1 MLFNQIKLAFR
12 NITRDFGYSLINI
25 LGLTIGITST
35 LFLLIYVF
43 DELSYDTYHEHKDD
57 LYRVVS
63 NITETDDAF
72 TWVVAQ
78 IPFAPQ
84 VKQDYPEVE
93 DAIRFDEIGK
103 SLFQYEDK
111 RFYDT
116 EVYFVDST
124 VFNMFSYNL
133 FSGDPKIAL
142 TEPNSIVLTRSFS
155 NKLFGDKNPMGSIIT
170 NEDRSLKVTGVMDDV
185 PQNSHFRFSA
195 LISYSTIPERRESW
209 GNFGLYTYV
218 KLKPGTDPVAFD
230 KKLEEMYDK
239 FMADIFKEV
248 GVYIDYELQPIT
260 NIHLYPVGE
269 GESEASGD
277 IRFIKIF
284 FLIAIF
290 MLLIAGINYMNL
302 TTARSAKRARE
313 VGIRKVVGAHQGLL
327 VRQFLTESVVLTI
340 ISLILS
346 LGLCYLLLPNFNDLS
361 GKSLDFTFFNTPEFL
376 FSILVIIFILGLLS
390 GSYPSFF
397 LARFQPIVTLKGTP
411 RKGNVHGLLRKILVV
426 VQFVISLVMII
437 STWVVYDQL
446 DYLKN
451 KDMGFD
457 KEQIVSITL
466 DTREMVDKLPV
477 LRSEFMAIS
486 GVKSVGST
494 NSRMGEGTGKVLL
507 GVETSE
513 GMQDR
518 GVNIAGCDYEF
529 INTLGIEILQG
540 RNFSEEFKTDSLA
553 VIVNETMAKR
563 FGWEEPLGKKIL
575 FGDDETARVIGL
587 MKDYHQTGLYN
598 PVESLLLFL
607 RENGSDVYVKLESQD
622 NKEVLQNLEAAWTKT
637 FPLLPFEY
645 SFLVDN
651 LFEQVEPDEKRGLL
665 FTLFSILVILIAA
678 LGVFGLASFTLEQR
692 TKEISI
698 RKVLGAKTQ
707 SVVKLIFTD
716 YLILICIS
724 ILIAYPLAYFFMKDF
739 LENYEYRTSLHAST
753 FVLSAIL
760 LLVITLLTIV
770 YHTIKIVNTNPVE
783 ALKVE

>member
-1 MLFNQIKLAFR
+1 MLFNQIKLAIR
-12 NITRDFGYSLINI
+12 NITKDFGYSLINI

-35 LFLLIYVF
+35 LFLLVYVF
-43 DELSYDTYHEHKDD
+43 DELSYDTYHEHKDN

-93 DAIRFDEIGK
+93 DAIRFEELGK
-103 SLFQYEDK
+103 SLFQYKDK
-111 RFYDT
+111 QFYDT
-116 EVYFVDST
+116 DVNFVDST
-124 VFNMFSYNL
+124 VFDVFSYEL
-133 FSGDPKIAL
+133 ISGDPKNSL
-142 TEPNSIVLTRSFS
+142 TEPNSIVLTKSFA
-155 NKLFGDKNPMGSIIT
+155 NKLFGQENPMGKIIT
-170 NEDRSLKVTGVMDDV
+170 NEDRSLKVTGVMKDV
-185 PQNSHFRFSA
+185 PFNSHFRFSA
-195 LISYSTIPERRESW
+195 LISWTTIPDRRESW

-218 KLKPGTDPVAFD
+218 KLQPGTDPIAFD

-239 FMADIFKEV
+239 FMAEIFKEV
-248 GVYIDYELQPIT
+248 GVFIDYELQPIT
-260 NIHLYPVGE
+260 DIHLYPVGE

-290 MLLIAGINYMNL
+290 LLVIAGINYMNL
-302 TTARSAKRARE
+302 TTARSAKRSRE

-346 LGLCYLLLPNFNDLS
+346 LGLCYVLLPNFNTLT
-361 GKSLDFTFFNTPEFL
+361 GKSLDFTFFSSTEFL
-376 FSILVIIFILGLLS
+376 FSILIIIVILGLLS

-397 LARFQPIVTLKGTP
+397 LARFQPIVALKGNP
-411 RKGNVHGLLRKILVV
+411 KKGSIHGLLRKILVI
-426 VQFVISLVMII
+426 VQFVISLMMII
-437 STWVVYDQL
+437 STWVVYEQL
-446 DYLKN
+446 DYLKQ

-477 LRSEFMAIS
+477 LRNEFMAIS

-494 NSRMGEGTGKVLL
+494 NSRMGEGSGKVLL
-507 GVETSE
+507 SVETSE

-518 GVNIAGCDYEF
+518 GVNISGCDYEF
-529 INTLGIEILQG
+529 INTLGIEILEG

-553 VIVNETMAKR
+553 VIVNETLAKR
-563 FGWEEPLGKKIL
+563 FGWKEPIGKKVL

-598 PVESLLLFL
+598 PVESLLLYL
-607 RENGSDVYVKLESQD
+607 RENASDVYIKLESGN
-622 NKEVLQNLEAAWTKT
+622 NKEILQKLEEAWTKT

-645 SFLVDN
+645 SFLQDEI
-651 LFEQVEPDEKRGLL
+651 FEQVEPDEKRGIL
-665 FTLFSILVILIAA
+665 FTLFSIVVIIIAT
-678 LGVFGLASFTLEQR
+678 LGVFGLASFTVEQR
-692 TKEISI
+692 TNEISI
-698 RKVLGAKTQ
+698 RKVLGAKTH
-707 SVVKLIFTD
+707 SVIKLIFVD
-716 YLILICIS
+716 YLVLIGIS
-724 ILIAYPLAYFFMKDF
+724 ILIAFPLAYFFMKDF
-739 LENYEYRTSLHAST
+739 LDNYEYRTNLHPST
-753 FVLSAIL
+753 FVFSAIL
-760 LLVITLLTIV
+760 LLIITLLTII
-770 YHTIKIVNTNPVE
+770 YHTVKIVNTNPVE